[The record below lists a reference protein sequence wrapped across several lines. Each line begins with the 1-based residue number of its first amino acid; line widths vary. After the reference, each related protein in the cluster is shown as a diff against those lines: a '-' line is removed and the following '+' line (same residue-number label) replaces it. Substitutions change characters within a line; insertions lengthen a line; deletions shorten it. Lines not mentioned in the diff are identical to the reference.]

1 MCTTDQTFTL
11 WAQKCGSSHFSLGG
25 SNETLPQCWIAFIH
39 PDPTLI
45 PPKTIPRRSKASLYT
60 LHYLDFQ
67 ALRFWKQSATSCKSS
82 EENVFET
89 QYHNFLDEKTVS
101 CFCILLHMH

>member
-1 MCTTDQTFTL
+1 MEPSFRVMCTTDQTFTL
-11 WAQKCGSSHFSLGG
+11 WAQKCHFSLGG

-39 PDPTLI
+39 SDPALI

-67 ALRFWKQSATSCKSS
+67 VL
-82 EENVFET
+82 
-89 QYHNFLDEKTVS
+89 
-101 CFCILLHMH
+101 